1 MGKMILQVQ
10 TFLLRVEPGNV
21 VVYGLAVGMLASV
34 MLLASALPA
43 FRAASMSPLV
53 ALRHE

>member
-1 MGKMILQVQ
+1 MILQVQ